1 MSVMTGDNRYEE
13 ISLNKEGVVS
23 MCDVAERLENRGIAK
38 GEAKGMAKGEAKL
51 GRLIDLLIKKG
62 LQEDIQK
69 AATDEKARQ
78 EMYKKYD
85 IS

>member
-1 MSVMTGDNRYEE
+1 MSVMIGDNRYEE
-13 ISLNKEGVVS
+13 NSFNKEGVSS

-38 GEAKGMAKGEAKL
+38 GEAIGEAKL

-69 AATDEKARQ
+69 VATDEKARQ

>member
-23 MCDVAERLENRGIAK
+23 MCDVAERLENRGI
-38 GEAKGMAKGEAKL
+38 AKGMAKGEAKL

>member
-38 GEAKGMAKGEAKL
+38 GMAKGEAKL

-69 AATDEKARQ
+69 VATDEKARQ